1 MDQTAELI
9 LLVAAAALGIGG
21 TLAILRRDRLA
32 REGGAREGGA
42 RESTF
47 AVSTEGM
54 LRCPGCGMG
63 NLVGD
68 RTCSSCGKT
77 LPH

>member
-1 MDQTAELI
+1 MDQTTELAALI
-9 LLVAAAALGIGG
+9 AAAALGIAG
-21 TLAILRRDRLA
+21 ILGIVRRDRLA
-32 REGGAREGGA
+32 REGHAHA
-42 RESTF
+42 SQF

-54 LRCPGCGMG
+54 LRCPACGMG

>member
-9 LLVAAAALGIGG
+9 LLVAAAAFGIGG

-32 REGGAREGGA
+32 REGGAREP
-42 RESTF
+42 TF